1 MTNTHEGQACWWAG
15 LPAHPTQLP
24 SLPGPQLILTAPG
37 ELPKA
42 LVVLVVVVQ
51 DSVEAGG
58 AQVQQSVVGCLLL
71 LAARVAVEEVV
82 DLVCYF
88 WAEGQ
93 GVFSGVQGKA
103 RIKPTR
109 AQAQF

>member
-1 MTNTHEGQACWWAG
+1 MTTIHEGQGCWWAG
-15 LPAHPTQLP
+15 LPAEPTQLP
-24 SLPGPQLILTAPG
+24 SLPGPQLIFTAPG

-42 LVVLVVVVQ
+42 LIVLVVVVK

-71 LAARVAVEEVV
+71 LAAGVAIEEVV

-93 GVFSGVQGKA
+93 GVFSGVQGKV
-103 RIKPTR
+103 
-109 AQAQF
+109 

>member
-1 MTNTHEGQACWWAG
+1 MPAGGQAC
-15 LPAHPTQLP
+15 LL
-24 SLPGPQLILTAPG
+24 SLPGPQLIFTAPG

-42 LVVLVVVVQ
+42 LVVLVVVVK

-93 GVFSGVQGKA
+93 GGVQWGARKGMNKA
-103 RIKPTR
+103 H
-109 AQAQF
+109 QG